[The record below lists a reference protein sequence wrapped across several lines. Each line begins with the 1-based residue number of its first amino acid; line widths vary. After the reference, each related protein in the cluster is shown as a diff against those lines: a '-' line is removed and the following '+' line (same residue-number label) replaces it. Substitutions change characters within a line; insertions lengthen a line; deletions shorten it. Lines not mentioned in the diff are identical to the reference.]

1 MKHFSVGFG
10 RVTKGI
16 PRPRAS
22 AKTGAVLNGPNGPTY
37 TVPSVSY
44 FFLTNFE
51 LVTVNLKNSELG
63 TEPGSN
69 LNPMR

>member
-37 TVPSVSY
+37 TVPSVRYICFY
-44 FFLTNFE
+44 FFIYGRREHVLQCCTKDE
-51 LVTVNLKNSELG
+51 GKCLK
-63 TEPGSN
+63 
-69 LNPMR
+69 